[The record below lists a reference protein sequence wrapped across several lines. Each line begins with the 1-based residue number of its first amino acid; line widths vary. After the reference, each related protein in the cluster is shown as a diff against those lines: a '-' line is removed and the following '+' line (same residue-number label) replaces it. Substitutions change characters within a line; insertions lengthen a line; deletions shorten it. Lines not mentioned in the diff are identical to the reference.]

1 MNIQSE
7 TAELIKSQYAIP
19 EDVTINLFLDELL
32 TENQCRKILI
42 RSEYLRTSSKL
53 RLTEIKEMLA
63 DKYCLSLSTIEKY
76 LAGI

>member
-1 MNIQSE
+1 MNIKKE
-7 TAELIKSQYAIP
+7 TAELIKSQYNIP
-19 EDVTINLFLDELL
+19 SQVTVNLFIDELL

-63 DKYCLSLSTIEKY
+63 DKYCLSLSTVEKY